1 MLPRG
6 KWGGIAMFR
15 LIVAAAAIVL
25 LASPAA
31 AQKIDANGKCRGADG
46 KFAKME
52 VCKPAAAAPG
62 RCRDKATKKFAK
74 CGAPNT
80 EAVPA
85 KK

>member
-1 MLPRG
+1 MIRF
-6 KWGGIAMFR
+6 I
-15 LIVAAAAIVL
+15 AAAVTLAL

-31 AQKIDANGKCRGADG
+31 AQKLDAKGKCRGPDG

-52 VCKPAAAAPG
+52 VCKKAAPAPQH
-62 RCRDKATKKFAK
+62 CRDIKTKKFAK